1 MDRRVDSLSCLFSEE
16 ISASESTS
24 YVLQCIFISGSI
36 LKSIVIHVL
45 VHDVKAG
52 HVLKVFL
59 NQL

>member
-24 YVLQCIFISGSI
+24 YVLRCIFISGSI
-36 LKSIVIHVL
+36 LKSIVSVL

-52 HVLKVFL
+52 FELKVFL

>member
-24 YVLQCIFISGSI
+24 YVLWCIFISGSI

-52 HVLKVFL
+52 FELKVFL